1 MKAIRYRI
9 EALSPLLFT
18 SNTGDPN
25 MVSTLDYIP
34 GTHLRGLFANEYIR
48 KNNLKDKAEQDEK
61 FCRWFLK
68 GDVKFFNAHIATKDE
83 KGQNIQ
89 YYPIPISVQHEK
101 YHKKNYHDL
110 LLNEE
115 QLPDTKYKPGYCRLG
130 EEYIYRLSV
139 KKSLNFH
146 HARDRERG
154 TSKKGL
160 IFNYE
165 SINEGQVFEGF
176 ITGSEEDLKEFK
188 NIVSDG
194 IYYLGRSRNNQYG
207 KVRLEIL
214 SKQPEDFESE
224 IKEYE
229 IEPGDAVLTLISDTI
244 IYNENGFSVVD
255 VKEFE
260 KVVGCKVKKA
270 FIKATE
276 EEGFISKWKLKTPQE
291 RCFKA
296 GSCFLIEIKDE
307 DIPRLKELQEKGI
320 GEITYAGFGRFVIG
334 WQRKETYQSEDNKK
348 PEKTYKKPSQ
358 EVPEHVK
365 NLISEIILD
374 NLISYQQKDAIK
386 KANEFI
392 KESIKLSSELKKLP
406 PPSLLSKLEKAVV
419 DEKLAYM
426 LTDDNLKATAK
437 NNLEKCH
444 SGKQTLLEFLRT
456 YDLKFKDLI
465 INIPTLKAL
474 CDEIGYSSTQET
486 EEKLKK
492 QFLLTF
498 LSTMRK
504 KAKEDKEKEAK

>member
-1 MKAIRYRI
+1 MKAIRYHI

-68 GDVKFFNAHIATKDE
+68 GDVKFLNAYIATKGE
-83 KGQNIQ
+83 NGQDIQ
-89 YYPIPISVQHEK
+89 HYPIPISIQQEK
-101 YHKKNYHDL
+101 HNEGIYHDL

-115 QLPDTKYKPGYCRLG
+115 QLPDTKYEPGYCRLG

-154 TSKKGL
+154 ASKKEG

-165 SINEGQVFEGF
+165 SIDDGQVFEGF
-176 ITGSEEDLKEFK
+176 IIGSEEDLKDLINTVPE
-188 NIVSDG
+188 G

-207 KVRLEIL
+207 KVRFQIL
-214 SKQPEDFESE
+214 NKEPEDFASV
-224 IKEYE
+224 IKGLE

-255 VKEFE
+255 VREFE
-260 KVVGCKVKKA
+260 KAIGCKVKKA
-270 FIKATE
+270 FIRATE
-276 EEGFISKWKLKTPQE
+276 EEGFISKWRLKTPQE

-296 GSCFLIEIKDE
+296 GSCFKIEIKDE
-307 DIPRLKELQEKGI
+307 DIPRLKELQKKGI
-320 GEITYAGFGRFVIG
+320 GEMTYAGFGRFVIG

-374 NLISYQQKDAIK
+374 NLISYQRKNAIN
-386 KANEFI
+386 KANEFN
-392 KESIKLSSELKKLP
+392 KNLP
-406 PPSLLSKLEKAVV
+406 PASLLSKLEKNVMNGELQKLLN
-419 DEKLAYM
+419 DLKDTEKKAKKN
-426 LTDDNLKATAK
+426 LTGCSNSKETKETLFDFLTNCKIEIKDAMNNISTL
-437 NNLEKCH
+437 NNLCNEINYSH
-444 SGKQTLLEFLRT
+444 TQT
-456 YDLKFKDLI
+456 
-465 INIPTLKAL
+465 TL
-474 CDEIGYSSTQET
+474 DI
-486 EEKLKK
+486 LKK

-504 KAKEDKEKEAK
+504 KAKKDKGKEAK